1 MKKIRFLICVLA
13 SIAMSFPVAHAD
25 EGMWLLPLL
34 KQQNIEQMK
43 GLGLEIC
50 AEDIYHPDSVSL
62 KDAVVIFGGGCTGEV
77 ISPHG
82 LILTNHH
89 CGYDHIQA
97 HSTVDNDLLTNGF
110 WAKSRQEELPNPGLT
125 VTFID
130 KIEEVTDYVEEELKK
145 DTSKIEMKYLN
156 AKFLNSLAEKRV
168 GEEFLKNNP
177 GTTVIIKPFYG
188 GNRYYM
194 FTQKVYPDVRMVGA
208 PPSSIGKFGAD
219 TDNWKWPRHTGDFSI
234 FRVYADSLGN
244 PAPYDTSNVPLRP
257 KKYFDLSIRGV
268 RENDFVM
275 LMGFPGR
282 TNHFYTPIEVQERK
296 NIENQIRINVRDL
309 RQRLLLN
316 AMLADPKVRIQYA
329 GKYASSTNSYKSSKG
344 MNTMIERQ
352 STEYLKERQM
362 NELLNWGWDNDIQ
375 EYREAVDIIAHEV
388 KKRAT
393 LKIRMQ
399 YLLEALWIGTE
410 FSRVPTNFDALKK
423 GLNGNDSTRKAA
435 LEDFDRLYYK
445 FYNRDYAP
453 EVDRRIAKAM
463 LKMYADSIAPEHYP
477 AFFNTIDKKHKGN
490 IGKYVDHLFESSLF
504 ADPQKYEKWKKR
516 PNIKALEKDGMV
528 QYARSVKEEAQRIN
542 QALSSI
548 ENEITN
554 AQKHYIAGQLML
566 HDDKPNYPDANFT
579 IRLTYGQVKSYSPS
593 NAVTYNFETTLDGVM
608 EKENPTNWEFVVNKK
623 LKDLYQRK
631 DFGFYINESGKM
643 PVNFIANTHT
653 TGGNSGSPVLNAR
666 GELVG
671 INFDRNWE
679 GITGDIQYQ
688 GNYQR
693 SIITDIRYILFI
705 IDKYAE
711 ADYLLDEMIIKP

>member
-1 MKKIRFLICVLA
+1 
-13 SIAMSFPVAHAD
+13 
-25 EGMWLLPLL
+25 
-34 KQQNIEQMK
+34 
-43 GLGLEIC
+43 
-50 AEDIYHPDSVSL
+50 
-62 KDAVVIFGGGCTGEV
+62 
-77 ISPHG
+77 
-82 LILTNHH
+82 
-89 CGYDHIQA
+89 
-97 HSTVDNDLLTNGF
+97 
-110 WAKSRQEELPNPGLT
+110 
-125 VTFID
+125 
-130 KIEEVTDYVEEELKK
+130 
-145 DTSKIEMKYLN
+145 
-156 AKFLNSLAEKRV
+156 
-168 GEEFLKNNP
+168 
-177 GTTVIIKPFYG
+177 
-188 GNRYYM
+188 
-194 FTQKVYPDVRMVGA
+194 
-208 PPSSIGKFGAD
+208 
-219 TDNWKWPRHTGDFSI
+219 
-234 FRVYADSLGN
+234 
-244 PAPYDTSNVPLRP
+244 
-257 KKYFDLSIRGV
+257 
-268 RENDFVM
+268 M

-329 GKYASSTNSYKSSKG
+329 GKYASSTNSYKSG

-477 AFFNTIDKKHKGN
+477 AFFKTIDKKHKGN